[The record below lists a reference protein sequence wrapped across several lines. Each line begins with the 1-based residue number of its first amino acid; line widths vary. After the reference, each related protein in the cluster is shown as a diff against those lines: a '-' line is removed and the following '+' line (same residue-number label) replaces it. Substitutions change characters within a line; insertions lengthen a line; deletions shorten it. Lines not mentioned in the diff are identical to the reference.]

1 MTLPYSAV
9 ILLRGD
15 TVSDESYTIEVNCP
29 GGRLEYDV
37 PVVRVTS
44 YGLDDIISKGLW
56 ILLPFYGFRYV
67 NEFMKIEEGSKRE
80 EFLNDLRNVIES
92 LDVATEKKELTQN
105 ENIELNFYLKRVLQK
120 LTVRYDKTKKGV
132 EDIMGGHIIPTPID
146 EARWEG
152 ERKGREEGERKGR
165 EEGERKGREEGM
177 KEGEKKG
184 REEGAAERKALE
196 DKIRSLEAELKKV
209 KTAML

>member
-1 MTLPYSAV
+1 M
-9 ILLRGD
+9 
-15 TVSDESYTIEVNCP
+15 NCP

-37 PVVRVTS
+37 PVVRVTN
-44 YGLDDIISKGLW
+44 YGLDDIINKKLW

-67 NEFMKIEEGSKRE
+67 KRFKEIEEGSSRE
-80 EFLNDLRNVIES
+80 EFINDLRSVIES
-92 LDVATEKKELTQN
+92 LDDATKKEELSQN

-120 LTVRYDKTKKGV
+120 LTVPYANTKKGV

-152 ERKGREEGERKGR
+152 EKKGRKEGIKEGERKGR
-165 EEGERKGREEGM
+165 EEGRK
-177 KEGEKKG
+177 
-184 REEGAAERKALE
+184 EGAAERKALE
-196 DKIRSLEAELKKV
+196 EKIMALEAELKKV